1 MKKSIKNS
9 EHYIWGDNCN
19 GWHLVKT
26 NDLSVIQESMP
37 PNTEEKTH
45 CHESSQQ
52 FFYILK
58 GKATFIIN
66 EETTFVNTGEGLH
79 IKHKIIHQIKNN
91 SSEPLHFLV
100 ISQPTS
106 KGDRHEEP
114 FNNNL

>member
-1 MKKSIKNS
+1 MMKKSIQNS
-9 EHYIWGDNCN
+9 AHYIWGDNCS

-37 PNTEEKTH
+37 TNTEEKTH
-45 CHESSQQ
+45 YHESSQQ

-58 GKATFIIN
+58 GKATFITS
-66 EETTFVNTGEGLH
+66 EETTFVNEGEGLH
-79 IKHKIIHQIKNN
+79 ITPKTVHQIKND

-106 KGDRHEEP
+106 KDDRLEEP
-114 FNNNL
+114 FY